1 MMVRKEVTL
10 IIVLLFSITLFQPTA
25 IARSGITEPIQ
36 QDTTV
41 SQTFTSANVLVDE
54 SHCDGTSEI
63 WVPGNASMFGWI
75 LMKEGYNVSNNWNE
89 PLDSGIL
96 DNYDVL
102 ALFFPQVEFT
112 SGEVTAIHDF
122 VDNGGGLLLV
132 GVDTNPS
139 GWNYTVDNLNTI
151 SEPYGVTFNS
161 ERLFGQA
168 ARDSGDIVE
177 HAITQDVSSLSIHSS
192 AIWGCSLNV
201 ESPAISLATRSE
213 SPILAYNDDGNGRVV
228 AVGYSGPFLEY
239 RHFPHEQVESDDHFQ
254 FSLNVI
260 DWLTGNSP
268 RKVDAEGTAVITVG
282 PGPDL
287 NSTEI
292 EEYQMFDGAY
302 HDHTTVSDGDNSP
315 LEMLTRA
322 VDISMDYFVISDHAY
337 ETPGQNGIL
346 GALRAEGFKDRFGLD
361 INIIVGAEISR
372 TPHMVGFP
380 MTENIFTTDSQ
391 YAVDEIHNQ
400 GGIVVQSHA
409 TLSRNH
415 ANGWAFFDEWGL
427 DVFEVNNDAYFL
439 GEGEGAYYRPFI
451 GASDGHSARDLGNM
465 RNTVFVKDPT
475 GPNGTISDQDL
486 VDAILNRRI
495 VCTDK
500 LNDWVFGQEVWVN
513 RYLEI
518 QDEAEAAIADA
529 TEMIEELEGEGENLG
544 LSRLYLA
551 RAESAF
557 ADWNQARALEYAS
570 DAVDSFSLGL
580 DVDLEQITIGVNDP
594 NDLVN
599 IPITITNNHSFA
611 VALNCTPYI
620 SVGLTIDQPFQIIE
634 IGPESEHTTTFTATT
649 SDFGYNRISFYLSAF
664 NSTEKLLPVTF
675 VMGGFIDTTDSET
688 IDEDDGKTVRVWF
701 LTGSLDINY
710 LSFVQLHY
718 DDGTT
723 EDTVDMPFEYT
734 EYSVNLGPYT
744 SSANITYQ
752 IEIVDRIGNVFTIDG
767 SHQIVIADPTTT
779 PDNSFIYLAITG
791 VIGAVL
797 VVMIVVMMIRKR
809 GS

>member
-1 MMVRKEVTL
+1 MVRKEITL
-10 IIVLLFSITLFQPTA
+10 IIVLLFSATLFQPTA
-25 IARSGITEPIQ
+25 IIHTGTTEPMQ
-36 QDTTV
+36 PVTTV
-41 SQTFTSANVLVDE
+41 SQTFTSANVLIDE
-54 SHCDGTSEI
+54 SHCDETSEI

-139 GWNYTVDNLNTI
+139 SWNYTVDNLNVI
-151 SEPYGVTFNS
+151 SEPYGITFNS

-168 ARDSGDIVE
+168 ARSSGDIVE
-177 HAITQDVSSLSIHSS
+177 HPITQDVSSLSLHASGL
-192 AIWGCSLNV
+192 WGCSLNV
-201 ESPAISLATRSE
+201 ASPAISLATRSE

-239 RHFPHEQVESDDHFQ
+239 RHFPREQVESDDHFQ

-260 DWLTGNSP
+260 DWLTGNDP

-292 EEYQMFDGAY
+292 EEYQMFDGVY
-302 HDHTTVSDGDNSP
+302 HDHTTVSDGQNTPFD
-315 LEMLTRA
+315 MLTRA
-322 VDISMDYFVISDHAY
+322 VDISLDWFIVTDHSY
-337 ETPGQNGIL
+337 ETPVQNGIV
-346 GALRAEGFKDRFGLD
+346 GALAVESLKDRFGL
-361 INIIVGAEISR
+361 NIHISIGAEISR

-380 MTENIFTTDSQ
+380 LTENIFTSDAQ
-391 YAVDEIHNQ
+391 YAVNEIHNQ
-400 GGIVVQSHA
+400 GGIAIQCHA

-415 ANGWAFFDEWGL
+415 ANGWAWFDEYGY
-427 DVFEVNNDAYFL
+427 DAFEVNNDAYLL
-439 GEGEGAYYRPFI
+439 GEGEGGYYRPFVA
-451 GASDGHSARDLGNM
+451 ASDGHSARDLGIM

-486 VDAILNRRI
+486 MDAILNRRI

-500 LNDWVFGQEVWVN
+500 VNDWVYGQEVWVN
-513 RYLEI
+513 RYLEM
-518 QDEAEAAIADA
+518 QDDAEAAIADA
-529 TEMIEELEGEGENLG
+529 TEEIEQLEGEGENLG

-551 RAESAF
+551 QAESAF
-557 ADWNQARALEYAS
+557 VDWNHARALEAAL

-580 DVDLEQITIGVNDP
+580 DMDLEQITIGVNDP
-594 NDLVN
+594 NDSVN
-599 IPITITNNHSFA
+599 IPITITNNHTFA

-620 SVGLTIDQPFQIIE
+620 STGLTMDQVYQSIE
-634 IGPESEHTTTFTATT
+634 IGPESEQTTTFTATT
-649 SDFGYNRISFYLSAF
+649 TDFGYNRIAFYLGAF

-675 VMGGFIDTTDSET
+675 VMGGLIDASSSET
-688 IDEDDGKTVRVWF
+688 IDEDDGKVVRVELLTHSSDANWF
-701 LTGSLDINY
+701 S
-710 LSFVQLHY
+710 SVQIHY

-723 EDTVDMPFEYT
+723 TDTMDMEFEFT
-734 EYSVNLGPYT
+734 LYSADLGPYT
-744 SSANITYQ
+744 SSVNITYQ
-752 IEIVDRIGNVFTIDG
+752 IEIVDHIGNVFTIDG

-779 PDNSFIYLAITG
+779 PDGSIIYLAIAG
-791 VIGAVL
+791 AIGAVI
-797 VVMIVVMMIRKR
+797 VVMIVVMMIRRR
-809 GS
+809 GA